1 MGSLYFGTPNQSG
14 SKYIFDSGSGFL
26 TTTTTQCI
34 TCAGARVFNPNASTT
49 FVNGTSTEN
58 SQYADKKWLYYGSAT
73 LEGYMGQD
81 DVSLLPFTSATES
94 TVARDFGFF
103 LIKWET
109 GLSGLDG
116 ILGLSP
122 AASGNG
128 PSFVEA
134 LYDAGVIAEKVVTF

>member
-1 MGSLYFGTPNQSG
+1 
-14 SKYIFDSGSGFL
+14 
-26 TTTTTQCI
+26 
-34 TCAGARVFNPNASTT
+34 
-49 FVNGTSTEN
+49 
-58 SQYADKKWLYYGSAT
+58 
-73 LEGYMGQD
+73 
-81 DVSLLPFTSATES
+81 LPFTSATES
-94 TVARDFGFF
+94 TVVQDFGFF